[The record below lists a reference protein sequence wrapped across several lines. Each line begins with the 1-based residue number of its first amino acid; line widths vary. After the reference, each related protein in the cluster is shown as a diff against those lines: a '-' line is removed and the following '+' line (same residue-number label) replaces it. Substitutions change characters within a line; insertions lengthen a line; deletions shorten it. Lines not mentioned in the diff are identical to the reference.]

1 MGVRTPS
8 VEQRLL
14 FYGDKGKF
22 LLDKVKGGG
31 FLEQVE
37 GGKFIL
43 DTKPNFFMVY
53 DIAPPR
59 KIEKVNE
66 KTGGVWVYTELCVQ
80 HEIHWREG
88 ELFPEQ
94 KTLDLLK
101 KLRDNDHWIL
111 WKEENLDWLVKQEKL
126 FGITI

>member
-43 DTKPNFFMVY
+43 DTKPNFFMVSH
-53 DIAPPR
+53 
-59 KIEKVNE
+59 
-66 KTGGVWVYTELCVQ
+66 LC
-80 HEIHWREG
+80 
-88 ELFPEQ
+88 
-94 KTLDLLK
+94 
-101 KLRDNDHWIL
+101 IL
-111 WKEENLDWLVKQEKL
+111 NSCYHISYR
-126 FGITI
+126 IT